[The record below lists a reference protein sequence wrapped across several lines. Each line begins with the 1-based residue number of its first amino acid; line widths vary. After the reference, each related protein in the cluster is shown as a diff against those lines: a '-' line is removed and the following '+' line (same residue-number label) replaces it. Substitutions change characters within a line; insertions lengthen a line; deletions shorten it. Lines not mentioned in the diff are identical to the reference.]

1 MATSIKPAATSTTKA
16 DNATGTTDVKVTP
29 KRQVTYI
36 FNATV
41 STPPNI
47 PYAVAVNGSALPIY
61 ATKPARVSGKGG
73 KITVTV
79 DAGSKVSL
87 FLNSDAH
94 PLYRKNAVY
103 EITANERD
111 VQVTITEKSGKHSDA
126 DTPVLKAQANGAAAS
141 AVDAYQAS
149 LTGDIWMKVSHA
161 YTSAEVDALVPAGT
175 SAESLAAVKC
185 IYDGLTIKKLSIAVP
200 ATGDK
205 QALTLTVSFNDS
217 DNPKSNIVSYGLLAD
232 GLPRV
237 HPAGYAALFNAAI
250 ENSISSLNVTSC
262 WRPMLGSIAHRA
274 GLGLDV
280 DYVGKTHMNR
290 QELRLNQSTGKGNGD
305 DTDNVSDAEV
315 KRFKEYEAAIVAN
328 KKAQADLIA
337 ATNAAKAA
345 RSDPVTRLEALTKQE
360 AAQETAVKSAI
371 TEATAL
377 DRWSNERNANEPA
390 TVRLF
395 RSSLLKCACVAQLFD
410 PWMMDS
416 DARDGQA
423 LTPNMQRGAAT
434 SNERLHSHHLHVTVR
449 DPKIL

>member
-16 DNATGTTDVKVTP
+16 DNATGTTDVKVTS
-29 KRQVTYI
+29 KRHVTYI

-47 PYAVAVNGSALPIY
+47 PYAVAVNGSALPAY

-94 PLYRKNAVY
+94 PSYRKNAVY

-126 DTPVLKAQANGAAAS
+126 DTPALKARANGAAAS
-141 AVDAYQAS
+141 AVDAYQAP
-149 LTGDIWMKVSHA
+149 LTGDIWMKVSHT

-175 SAESLAAVKC
+175 SAESLAAVRS
-185 IYDGLTIKKLSIAVP
+185 IYAGLTNKKLSIAVP
-200 ATGDK
+200 ATKDK

-290 QELRLNQSTGKGNGD
+290 QELRLSQSTGKGNAD

-328 KKAQADLIA
+328 KKAQTDLIA
-337 ATNAAKAA
+337 ATNAAKAS
-345 RSDPVTRLEALTKQE
+345 RSDPVKGLEALTKQE
-360 AAQETAVKSAI
+360 AAQETAVKSAA

-410 PWMMDS
+410 PWVIDS
-416 DARDGQA
+416 NTQDKAA
-423 LTPNMQRGAAT
+423 LVPNMQRGATT